1 MPPVYRL
8 ALPALCL
15 SLILPCA
22 FSVEAADPAPAAA
35 EKPAEEKP
43 VERQP
48 LLERSQEEAAA
59 LERKIPTQE
68 QQQLQAGTDSFLAL
82 WKPANTAE
90 PKGAVII
97 IPGAGETADWP
108 QAISPLRRKLPDAEW
123 SSLSITLPDLQS
135 EAIAPRIV
143 EVAPAPKTPDAGSK
157 DATTAA
163 PIEQAAGG
171 EADVADKAIEQ
182 AAGGEADVAD
192 KAIVET
198 TEEQAKA
205 DAERIFAR
213 IDAAIAYAEQQS
225 ARSIVVLGHGTGAY
239 WAARY
244 LSEKQPSQIEKLV
257 MVAAQTPVT
266 AKPELAELTPTLKL
280 PTADI
285 FYMDK
290 PVDRNAA
297 LERLQASKRLKTSG
311 FSQVSLKA
319 LPGNAK
325 AEQEQLVRRVRGWL
339 NPQPAAD

>member
-35 EKPAEEKP
+35 EQAAEEKP
-43 VERQP
+43 LERQP
-48 LLERSQEEAAA
+48 LPERSQEEAAA
-59 LERKIPTQE
+59 LERKIPAQE
-68 QQQLQAGTDSFLAL
+68 QQQLQAGGDTFLAL

-97 IPGAGETADWP
+97 VPGAGETVDWP
-108 QAISPLRRKLPDAEW
+108 QAIGPLRRQLPDAQW
-123 SSLSITLPDLQS
+123 SSLSITLPDVQS
-135 EAIAPRIV
+135 DAIAPRV
-143 EVAPAPKTPDAGSK
+143 AEVPPPPKTPDAGSK
-157 DATTAA
+157 DSTTAA

-171 EADVADKAIEQ
+171 EAEVADKP
-182 AAGGEADVAD
+182 VA
-192 KAIVET
+192 ET
-198 TEEQAKA
+198 GEEQSKA

-213 IDAAIAYAEQQS
+213 IDAAIAYAQQQS

-244 LSEKQPSQIEKLV
+244 LSEKQPAQIERFV
-257 MVAAQTPVT
+257 MVAAQMPVQ
-266 AKPELAELTPTLKL
+266 AKPELDELAPTLKL

-290 PVDRNAA
+290 PQDRNAA
-297 LERLQASKRLKTSG
+297 LARLQASKRLKTSA

-319 LPGNAK
+319 LPGDSK
-325 AEQEQLVRRVRGWL
+325 AQQEQLVRRVRGWL
-339 NPQPAAD
+339 NPQTTD

>member
-35 EKPAEEKP
+35 GKPAEAKP

-48 LLERSQEEAAA
+48 LLERSQEEATA
-59 LERKIPTQE
+59 LERQLPAQE
-68 QQQLQAGTDSFLAL
+68 QQQLQAGADSFLAL

-97 IPGAGETADWP
+97 IPGAGETVDWP
-108 QAISPLRRKLPDAEW
+108 QVISPLRNKLPDVEW

-135 EAIAPRIV
+135 DAIAPRVV
-143 EVAPAPKTPDAGSK
+143 EVSPAPKPTAGNK
-157 DATTAA
+157 DSTTAP

-171 EADVADKAIEQ
+171 EADVADKV
-182 AAGGEADVAD
+182 VA
-192 KAIVET
+192 ET

-205 DAERIFAR
+205 DAEHIFAR
-213 IDAAIAYAEQQS
+213 IDAAIAFASQQS
-225 ARSIVVLGHGTGAY
+225 ARRIVVLGHGTGAY

-244 LSEKQPSQIEKLV
+244 LSEKQPSQVEKFV

-266 AKPELAELTPTLKL
+266 AKPPLAELTPTLKL
-280 PTADI
+280 PTADL

-290 PVDRNAA
+290 PLDRSAA
-297 LERLQASKRLKTSG
+297 LERMQASKRLKSSA

-319 LPGNAK
+319 LPGNTK
-325 AEQEQLVRRVRGWL
+325 AEQEQLFRRVRGWL
-339 NPQPAAD
+339 NPQHATD

>member
-8 ALPALCL
+8 AMPALCL

-22 FSVEAADPAPAAA
+22 FSVEAADPAPAPAA
-35 EKPAEEKP
+35 EKAAEEKP

-59 LERKIPTQE
+59 LERKVPAQE
-68 QQQLQAGTDSFLAL
+68 QQQLQAGSDTFLAL

-90 PKGAVII
+90 PKGAVIL

-108 QAISPLRRKLPDAEW
+108 QAIGPLRRKLPDVEW

-135 EAIAPRIV
+135 DAIAPRVV
-143 EVAPAPKTPDAGSK
+143 EAPAAAKTADPGSK
-157 DATTAA
+157 DSTTAE

-171 EADVADKAIEQ
+171 EADVADKV
-182 AAGGEADVAD
+182 VA
-192 KAIVET
+192 ET
-198 TEEQAKA
+198 SEEQSKA

-213 IDAAIAYAEQQS
+213 IDAALAYAEQQS

-244 LSEKQPSQIEKLV
+244 MSERQNSQVEKLV
-257 MVAAQTPVT
+257 LVAAQTP
-266 AKPELAELTPTLKL
+266 AKAQPQLVELTPTLKL

-290 PVDRNAA
+290 ALDRNAA
-297 LERLQASKRLKTSG
+297 LERMQASKRLKTSA
-311 FSQVSLKA
+311 FSQVALKA
-319 LPGNAK
+319 LPDNK
-325 AEQEQLVRRVRGWL
+325 AEQEQLFRRVRGWL
-339 NPQPAAD
+339 NPQSPD

>member
-22 FSVEAADPAPAAA
+22 FSVEAADTAPAATQI
-35 EKPAEEKP
+35 PADAKP

-48 LLERSQEEAAA
+48 LLERSQEEANA
-59 LERKIPTQE
+59 LERQIPAQE
-68 QQQLQAGTDSFLAL
+68 QQQLQAGSDTFLAL
-82 WKPANTAE
+82 WKPANTAD

-97 IPGAGETADWP
+97 IPGAGESVDWP
-108 QAISPLRRKLPDAEW
+108 QAIGPLRRKLPDAEW
-123 SSLSITLPDLQS
+123 SSLSITLPDVQS
-135 EAIAPRIV
+135 DAIAPRIV
-143 EVAPAPKTPDAGSK
+143 EVATTPKTPDTGSK
-157 DATTAA
+157 DSTTAA

-171 EADVADKAIEQ
+171 EAEVADKAI
-182 AAGGEADVAD
+182 A
-192 KAIVET
+192 ET
-198 TEEQAKA
+198 TEEQANA

-225 ARSIVVLGHGTGAY
+225 ARRIVILGHGTGAY

-244 LSEKQPSQIEKLV
+244 LSEKQPSQVEKFV
-257 MVAAQTPVT
+257 MVAAQMPAK

-285 FYMDK
+285 FYRDK
-290 PVDRNAA
+290 PLDRNAA
-297 LERLQASKRLKTSG
+297 LARMQASKRLKASA

-319 LPGNAK
+319 LPGNTK
-325 AEQEQLVRRVRGWL
+325 AEQEQLFRRVRGWL
-339 NPQPAAD
+339 NPLAD

>member
-8 ALPALCL
+8 AMPALCL

-22 FSVEAADPAPAAA
+22 FSVEAADPASAPAA
-35 EKPAEEKP
+35 EKAAEEKP
-43 VERQP
+43 LERQP

-59 LERKIPTQE
+59 LERKVPAQE
-68 QQQLQAGTDSFLAL
+68 QQQLQAGSDTFLAL

-90 PKGAVII
+90 PKGAVIL

-108 QAISPLRRKLPDAEW
+108 QAIGPLRRKLPDVEW

-135 EAIAPRIV
+135 DAIAPR
-143 EVAPAPKTPDAGSK
+143 VAETPAAPKAADPGSK
-157 DATTAA
+157 DSTTAE

-171 EADVADKAIEQ
+171 EADVADKV
-182 AAGGEADVAD
+182 VA
-192 KAIVET
+192 ES
-198 TEEQAKA
+198 TEEQSKA

-213 IDAAIAYAEQQS
+213 IDAALAYAEQQS

-244 LSEKQPSQIEKLV
+244 MSERQSSQVEKL
-257 MVAAQTPVT
+257 MLVAAQTPAK
-266 AKPELAELTPTLKL
+266 AKPELVELTPTLKL

-290 PVDRNAA
+290 PLDRNAA
-297 LERLQASKRLKTSG
+297 LERMQASKRLKTSA
-311 FSQVSLKA
+311 FSQVALKA
-319 LPGNAK
+319 LPDNK
-325 AEQEQLVRRVRGWL
+325 AEQEQLFRRVRGWL
-339 NPQPAAD
+339 NPQSPD

>member
-1 MPPVYRL
+1 MPSVNRL
-8 ALPALCL
+8 AMPALCL

-22 FSVEAADPAPAAA
+22 FSVEAADPAPAATA

-43 VERQP
+43 IERQP

-59 LERKIPTQE
+59 LERLLPAQE
-68 QQQLQAGTDSFLAL
+68 QQQLQAGSETFLAL

-108 QAISPLRRKLPDAEW
+108 QAIGPLRRKLPDAQW

-135 EAIAPRIV
+135 DAIAPRVI
-143 EVAPAPKTPDAGSK
+143 EPAAAPKAPESGSK
-157 DATTAA
+157 DSTTAQ

-171 EADVADKAIEQ
+171 EAEVADQ
-182 AAGGEADVAD
+182 VVA
-192 KAIVET
+192 ET
-198 TEEQAKA
+198 TEEQSRA

-244 LSEKQPSQIEKLV
+244 LSEKQTAQVEKFV
-257 MVAAQTPVT
+257 MVDAQAPAK
-266 AKPELAELTPTLKL
+266 AKPPLAELTPTLKL

-285 FYMDK
+285 FHMDK
-290 PVDRNAA
+290 PLDRNAA
-297 LERLQASKRLKTSG
+297 LERMQASKRLKTSA
-311 FSQVSLKA
+311 FSQVALKA
-319 LPGNAK
+319 LPDKK
-325 AEQEQLVRRVRGWL
+325 AEEVQLLRRVRGWL
-339 NPQPAAD
+339 NPQNTD

>member
-1 MPPVYRL
+1 MPSVYRL
-8 ALPALCL
+8 AMPALCL

-22 FSVEAADPAPAAA
+22 FSVYAADPTPAA

-43 VERQP
+43 AERQP

-59 LERKIPTQE
+59 LERKVPAQE
-68 QQQLQAGTDSFLAL
+68 QQQLQAGSDSFLAL

-108 QAISPLRRKLPDAEW
+108 QAIGPLRRKLPDAKW

-135 EAIAPRIV
+135 DAIAPRVV
-143 EVAPAPKTPDAGSK
+143 EAPVAPKAPESGSK
-157 DATTAA
+157 DSTTAQ

-171 EADVADKAIEQ
+171 EAEVADQ
-182 AAGGEADVAD
+182 VVA
-192 KAIVET
+192 ET
-198 TEEQAKA
+198 TEEQSKA

-244 LSEKQPSQIEKLV
+244 LGEKQTAQVEKFV
-257 MVAAQTPVT
+257 MVDAQMPAK
-266 AKPELAELTPTLKL
+266 AKPPLAELTPTLKL

-290 PVDRNAA
+290 PLDRNAA
-297 LERLQASKRLKTSG
+297 LERMQASKRLKTSA
-311 FSQVSLKA
+311 FSQVALRA
-319 LPGNAK
+319 LPDSK
-325 AEQEQLVRRVRGWL
+325 AEQEQLFRRVRGWL
-339 NPQPAAD
+339 NPQNMD

>member
-1 MPPVYRL
+1 MPPDYRL

-22 FSVEAADPAPAAA
+22 FSVEAADPAPAATA
-35 EKPAEEKP
+35 NVTQRAAEEKP

-48 LLERSQEEAAA
+48 LPERSQEEAAA
-59 LERKIPTQE
+59 LERKIPAQE
-68 QQQLQAGTDSFLAL
+68 QQQLQAGSDTFLAL
-82 WKPANTAE
+82 WKPANAAD

-108 QAISPLRRKLPDAEW
+108 QAIGPLRRNLPNVKW

-135 EAIAPRIV
+135 DAIAPRVI
-143 EVAPAPKTPDAGSK
+143 EVPPAPKTPDAGSK
-157 DATTAA
+157 DSTTAA

-171 EADVADKAIEQ
+171 EAEVADKP
-182 AAGGEADVAD
+182 V
-192 KAIVET
+192 VET
-198 TEEQAKA
+198 SEEQGKV
-205 DAERIFAR
+205 DAERIYAR
-213 IDAAIAYAEQQS
+213 IDAAIAFAEQQS

-244 LSEKQPSQIEKLV
+244 LSEKQPSQVERFV
-257 MVAAQTPVT
+257 MVAPQTPAQ
-266 AKPELAELTPTLKL
+266 AKPGLDELTPTLKL

-290 PVDRNAA
+290 PLDRNAA
-297 LERLQASKRLKTSG
+297 LARLQASKRLKTSA

-319 LPGNAK
+319 LPGDANAQ
-325 AEQEQLVRRVRGWL
+325 QEQLVRRVRGWL
-339 NPQPAAD
+339 NPQNAAD

>member
-1 MPPVYRL
+1 MPSVYRL
-8 ALPALCL
+8 AMPALCL

-22 FSVEAADPAPAAA
+22 FSVEAADPAPAASA
-35 EKPAEEKP
+35 EKPAEAKP

-59 LERKIPTQE
+59 LGRTVPAQE
-68 QQQLQAGTDSFLAL
+68 QQQLQAGSDTFLAL
-82 WKPANTAE
+82 WKTANTAE

-108 QAISPLRRKLPDAEW
+108 QAIGPLRQKLPDAKW

-135 EAIAPRIV
+135 DAIAPRVV
-143 EVAPAPKTPDAGSK
+143 EPAAAPKAPETASK
-157 DATTAA
+157 DATTAQ

-171 EADVADKAIEQ
+171 EAEVADQ
-182 AAGGEADVAD
+182 VAADT
-192 KAIVET
+192 I
-198 TEEQAKA
+198 EEQEKA
-205 DAERIFAR
+205 DGERIFAR

-244 LSEKQPSQIEKLV
+244 LSEKQTAQVEKFV
-257 MVAAQTPVT
+257 MVDAQTPAK
-266 AKPELAELTPTLKL
+266 AKPALAELTPTLKL

-290 PVDRNAA
+290 ALDRNAA
-297 LERLQASKRLKTSG
+297 LERMQASKRLKTSA
-311 FSQVSLKA
+311 FSQVALQA
-319 LPGNAK
+319 LPDKK

-339 NPQPAAD
+339 NPQNTD

>member
-22 FSVEAADPAPAAA
+22 FSVEAADPAPAPGAA
-35 EKPAEEKP
+35 QKTAAEKP

-48 LLERSQEEAAA
+48 LLERSQEDASA
-59 LERKIPTQE
+59 LERQIPAQE
-68 QQQLQAGTDSFLAL
+68 QQQLQAGADTFLAL
-82 WKPANTAE
+82 WKPANTAD

-97 IPGAGETADWP
+97 VPGAGETADWP
-108 QAISPLRRKLPDAEW
+108 QAVGPLRNKLPDVEW

-135 EAIAPRIV
+135 DAIAPRVV
-143 EVAPAPKTPDAGSK
+143 EVAPAPKPTAGNK
-157 DATTAA
+157 DSTTAP

-171 EADVADKAIEQ
+171 EADVADKV
-182 AAGGEADVAD
+182 VA
-192 KAIVET
+192 ET

-205 DAERIFAR
+205 DAEHIFAR
-213 IDAAIAYAEQQS
+213 IDAAIAFASQQS
-225 ARSIVVLGHGTGAY
+225 ARRIVVLGHGTGAY

-244 LSEKQPSQIEKLV
+244 LSEKQPSQVEKFV

-266 AKPELAELTPTLKL
+266 AKPPLAELTPTLKL
-280 PTADI
+280 PTADL

-290 PVDRNAA
+290 PLDRSAA
-297 LERLQASKRLKTSG
+297 LERMQASKRLKSSA

-319 LPGNAK
+319 LPGNTK

-339 NPQPAAD
+339 NPQHATD

>member
-8 ALPALCL
+8 AMPALCL

-22 FSVEAADPAPAAA
+22 FSVEAADPAPAPAA
-35 EKPAEEKP
+35 EKAAEEKP

-59 LERKIPTQE
+59 LERKVPAQE
-68 QQQLQAGTDSFLAL
+68 QQQLQAGSDTFLAL

-90 PKGAVII
+90 PKGAVIL

-108 QAISPLRRKLPDAEW
+108 QAIGPLRRKLPDVEW

-135 EAIAPRIV
+135 DAIAPRVV
-143 EVAPAPKTPDAGSK
+143 EAPAAAKTADPGSK
-157 DATTAA
+157 DSTTAE

-171 EADVADKAIEQ
+171 EADVADK
-182 AAGGEADVAD
+182 VV
-192 KAIVET
+192 VET
-198 TEEQAKA
+198 SEEQSKA

-213 IDAAIAYAEQQS
+213 IDAALAYAEQQS

-244 LSEKQPSQIEKLV
+244 MSERQSSQVEKL
-257 MVAAQTPVT
+257 MLVAAQTPAK
-266 AKPELAELTPTLKL
+266 AKPELVELTPTLKL

-290 PVDRNAA
+290 ALDRNAA
-297 LERLQASKRLKTSG
+297 LERMQASKRLKTSA
-311 FSQVSLKA
+311 FSQVALKA
-319 LPGNAK
+319 LPDNK
-325 AEQEQLVRRVRGWL
+325 AEQEQLFRRVRGWL
-339 NPQPAAD
+339 NPQSPD

>member
-1 MPPVYRL
+1 MPSVYRL
-8 ALPALCL
+8 AMPALCL

-22 FSVEAADPAPAAA
+22 FSVNAADPAPAA

-43 VERQP
+43 AERQP

-59 LERKIPTQE
+59 LERKVPAQE
-68 QQQLQAGTDSFLAL
+68 QQQLQAGSDTFLAL

-108 QAISPLRRKLPDAEW
+108 QAIGPLRRKLPDAKW

-135 EAIAPRIV
+135 DAIAPRVV
-143 EVAPAPKTPDAGSK
+143 EAPVAPKAPESGSK
-157 DATTAA
+157 DSTTAQ

-171 EADVADKAIEQ
+171 EAEVADQ
-182 AAGGEADVAD
+182 VVA
-192 KAIVET
+192 ET
-198 TEEQAKA
+198 TEEQSKA

-244 LSEKQPSQIEKLV
+244 LSEKQTSQVEKFI
-257 MVAAQTPVT
+257 MVDVQTPT
-266 AKPELAELTPTLKL
+266 KAKPVLVELTPTLKL
-280 PTADI
+280 PTVDI

-290 PVDRNAA
+290 PLERNAA
-297 LERLQASKRLKTSG
+297 LERMQASKRLKTSA
-311 FSQVSLKA
+311 FSQVALQA
-319 LPGNAK
+319 LPDKK

-339 NPQPAAD
+339 NPQNTD

>member
-8 ALPALCL
+8 AMPALCL

-22 FSVEAADPAPAAA
+22 FSVEAADPAAAPAA
-35 EKPAEEKP
+35 EKAAEEKP

-59 LERKIPTQE
+59 LERKVPAQE
-68 QQQLQAGTDSFLAL
+68 QQQLQAGSDTFLAL

-90 PKGAVII
+90 PKGAVIL

-108 QAISPLRRKLPDAEW
+108 QAIGPLRRKLPDVEW

-135 EAIAPRIV
+135 DAIAPRVV
-143 EVAPAPKTPDAGSK
+143 EAPAAAKTADPGSK
-157 DATTAA
+157 DSTTAE

-171 EADVADKAIEQ
+171 EADVADKV
-182 AAGGEADVAD
+182 VA
-192 KAIVET
+192 ET
-198 TEEQAKA
+198 SEEQSKA

-213 IDAAIAYAEQQS
+213 IDAALAYAEQQS

-244 LSEKQPSQIEKLV
+244 MSERQSSQVEKLV
-257 MVAAQTPVT
+257 LVAAQTP
-266 AKPELAELTPTLKL
+266 AKAQPQLVELTPTLKL
-280 PTADI
+280 PTVDI

-290 PVDRNAA
+290 PLDRNAA
-297 LERLQASKRLKTSG
+297 LERMQASKRLKTSA
-311 FSQVSLKA
+311 FSQVALKA
-319 LPGNAK
+319 LPDNK
-325 AEQEQLVRRVRGWL
+325 AEQEQLFRRVRGWL
-339 NPQPAAD
+339 NPQNPD